1 LKRFGNLFPQI
12 IAFEN
17 LLNASR
23 KARRGKRFRPST
35 ALFELNLEKNLF
47 QLMRRL
53 ASKTYMPGAYT
64 DFTIHDPKTR
74 RISAA
79 PYRDRVVHH
88 ALINVIEPLIGRSFI
103 YDTYA
108 CIKGKGTHKAVARY
122 RQFLPQNRFVLKCDI
137 SQYFFSIDHDILR
150 QKVRHKVK
158 CRDTLWLVDQII
170 ASKHWPARAPL
181 DYFAGDDLFT
191 PVTRKKGIPIGN
203 LTSQFFAN
211 LYLNDFDHFVKQT
224 LGCRFYIRYCDDF
237 VAFGNDKERLG
248 ETKDRIA
255 EYLETVRLRLH
266 PAKCRVYRTDEGVDF
281 LGYRIYPEY
290 MRVRKSN
297 VKRFRKKLRIMVRQ
311 YKEGSIGLQDIQC
324 SIHSW
329 IGHVKHA
336 DSYGLREEIL
346 SSTVFQR

>member
-1 LKRFGNLFPQI
+1 VKRFGHLFPQI

-17 LLNASR
+17 LLRASR
-23 KARRGKRFRPST
+23 KARRGKRFRRST
-35 ALFELNLEKNLF
+35 ALFELNLEQNLF
-47 QLMRRL
+47 RIIHRL
-53 ASKTYMPGAYT
+53 ENKTYMPGEYT

-74 RISAA
+74 QISAA

-88 ALINVIEPLIGRSFI
+88 ALINVIEPLIGKSFI

-137 SQYFFSIDHDILR
+137 RQYFFSIDHAILCE
-150 QKVRHKVK
+150 QVRHKIK

-170 ASKHWPARAPL
+170 TSKQWKARAPL

-211 LYLNDFDHFVKQT
+211 LYLNDFDHFMKQI
-224 LGCRFYIRYCDDF
+224 LGCRHYIRYCDDF
-237 VAFGNDKERLG
+237 VVFGNDKDWLG
-248 ETKDRIA
+248 ETKQRIA
-255 EYLETVRLRLH
+255 EYLEQLRLRLH
-266 PAKCRVYRTDEGVDF
+266 PHKSRVFRTAEGVDF
-281 LGYRIYPEY
+281 LGYRIYPEF

-297 VKRFRKKLRIMVRQ
+297 VKRFRKRLRMMVRQ

-324 SIHSW
+324 SINSW

-336 DSYGLREEIL
+336 DSYGLRKEIL
-346 SSTVFQR
+346 SSAVFQR